1 MEELKSI
8 LDLKN
13 PIDIVKDNKNS
24 NKDEK
29 EDKKALSE
37 ITKDYV
43 FTVDNFIKM
52 CLILIRIR
60 ANIPVIMMGET
71 GCGKTSLI
79 RKLSELQNNGE
90 CNLIIDNIHAGHTNE
105 DIIKFIEEKVI
116 PEAKI
121 LEEKEKLEKIK
132 YEVNQQIYE
141 EKKLWV
147 FFDELN
153 TCKSMDLLSEIICKH
168 SYEGKALPENVVFIG
183 ACNPYRKAKLKRA
196 GLRINNASDNYEES
210 DLVYTVNP
218 MPHSLLNYVFDF
230 GNLEPQDEKS
240 YIISMVKKTIHEE
253 KLWKLA
259 SELISTAQ
267 NFIRINNGVS
277 SVSLREIRRFIIF
290 YEFFLDYLKK
300 KKETYIERNLP
311 EDNNNK
317 IHYSTLTDK
326 EIKLYSINLSVYLG
340 YYLRLNEDVNNNSDD
355 NQKGKGL
362 RRILY
367 EKLNE
372 IFMQE
377 SQKDFLLVPELEENF
392 IADNVEL
399 EKGIAKNRAL
409 LENLFSLF
417 VAINTKVP
425 IFILGKPGC
434 SKSLSVQLINNSM
447 KGVSSSNLFFKKY
460 PKMYVSTYQGSLNS
474 TSEGVK
480 AIFDKAREILKV
492 SENKEKISTI
502 YFDEMGLAEHSP
514 HNPLKVIHSELEY
527 DLNKDDKKV
536 SFLGVSNWSLD
547 SSKMNRGMTI
557 NIPEPNENDIITTSI
572 TISKSYLGDN
582 IENNLENIFKNL
594 GSSYYKYKQEFKN
607 NSSIKNYSDF
617 HGNRDFYHLIKYP
630 STKIKELLDNK
641 KSIEKEFLTDIELK
655 SMGRNFGG
663 LITYEYKYKTGFNII
678 CQKLSEYND
687 EIKNINDKN
696 LDVDVKEKI
705 INNLTEPTIDYL
717 SRYLLLITKSNIG
730 IYLLNS
736 FLKSIK
742 YDNNY
747 AIFIGSIFLDDIQKE
762 EYSSKILSK
771 IKMNMEKDTILILKD
786 MESIYPSLYDLFNQ
800 NFVKVKGKKY
810 ARIALGSKTNSFSE
824 VNDKFRCI
832 IIVDEDKLPDQ
843 EIPFLNRFEKQSLS
857 FEYLMAKEQ
866 INIAHNLYIKC
877 QNMIQYDENKFGLI
891 NYKINNLLINCDE
904 EEIKGIVF
912 MDGQNITDNN
922 NNNEELF
929 ENILISKISVTLPQD
944 IILLLLFN
952 NLKEEKDEFVKFNN
966 KIIKVYNQNLH
977 YNIKS
982 FLTNYKDD
990 SNKIIIYTFTR
1001 IIDSI
1006 KKDYISSI
1014 KIKSIDITL
1023 NNIKEIRISSIINEF
1038 KLETEIEEFL
1048 DNDDLKIF
1056 FIKLLPFEYSTI
1068 DYLKVIIE
1076 NKEKEYKNKKQDIS
1090 KKYFIFLVHLKR
1102 INKYDIGD
1110 TKKML
1115 NGTLSNLA
1123 GYSQAFIDDI
1133 NGQDYFDD
1141 NSIISLDKMMKKK
1154 NEDLYKIF
1162 INLETIFLDNLNSY
1176 LCFFDYAFNLEEKI
1190 LNKEK
1195 YINDLIELFGKDNH
1209 LIKIINEL
1217 IIKLIHSK
1225 NEERMNKSL
1234 LEQIIQEEKFTKG
1247 DICIIDIVKKVIIK
1261 NYINEFKIIY
1271 RELEKINYFSS
1282 ILNNSKRYI
1291 DNKANINQKEEFNQ
1305 KIKEIFIENINLK
1318 NNLPEDE
1325 IKLDI
1330 FIGFIMPS
1338 KILLEEIDGYITN
1351 NIKNQYR
1358 EIEDQYKNS
1367 CFEDEE
1373 IEEGKQQYLN
1383 KISLLN
1389 KDVQEFLIKNKA
1401 IKKIESEFNKGD
1413 KDQFYKFLLSDY
1425 LIFLIYKYL
1434 KDEKIISIMDIKLFI
1449 QIILELKFESNT
1461 NNIDF
1466 QKLCV
1471 EINWI
1476 GTYISEIISIIK
1488 VYIFLNNFDND
1499 NLIEKIKNK
1508 FEDLNS
1514 EFESLEVNE
1523 NMKLIN
1529 KVFFIIIGSLVKVYI
1544 SNINNFLSTIEDQ
1557 NKFNIQKDNISNIY
1571 NSLLL
1576 INNNLNLCSKEI
1588 YLLHQTIK
1596 IISLLSFSSEEND
1609 FEKDKKITIQFI
1621 NKRII
1626 NKTKASQNK
1635 KNEGPKLK
1643 KEEDNNNNEEDIDSE
1658 DEKALKENLN
1668 NFYNYYHEKKNLDFA
1683 KAFSSVLY
1691 DEFNKEYNEKY
1702 RKYLIE
1708 TILKDDNLIQENS
1721 LLIKMIFAD
1730 YVKPEQEFINDALDY
1745 ISSEEM
1751 YFPIINKDKREIVEK
1766 KIMEIF
1772 DLTLNLYYESLD
1784 NIEEYIINDLFEIF
1798 KEYLIILNDEKYPK
1812 YYNKFCNENLV
1823 KLYTLC
1829 FIKIYLKK
1837 FMFYFCNNKNYL
1849 GGNEKKIIELI
1860 CSNSPISN
1868 TIQIYF
1874 IYLLYNE
1881 KKSLCML
1888 NEEKILSQIQEFAN
1902 NLKQELS
1909 ENIFQKNLEKLLIPK
1924 EEKYMFLEYF
1934 SYVEYPSFQDFKS
1947 KFELSP
1953 NNKEKYPLLNQYI
1966 KNEIG
1971 PKNLKYLQEYNDF
1984 INSMINYYSGK
1995 ISRNEANK
2003 EERSLISE
2011 EIYKKDNNF
2020 KNKYN
2025 KFKSIY
2031 NDCLSEELK
2040 KYNENNLKSDKFIE
2054 KINGNERLAYYLC
2067 DNVDKEYGIFTL
2079 IGLKKFIEW
2088 QNTFLKP
2095 IIEVY
2100 KKKENNILNCYISKM
2115 EKTVN
2120 VQDVNN
2126 LQILNI
2132 DNCFDNTP
2140 FINFNELL
2148 YIYAERNKDDL
2159 NDFIYNYEI
2168 IEEELGKYL
2177 LPNKCL
2183 LNEQNF
2189 KYIIYQ
2195 NEGFRLISY
2204 DFFIIFGK
2212 KYGEKELNEEEEKR
2226 IFTYVQKEYNSLD
2239 IFYESFILLINRL
2252 NNDFTEKKDTKVI
2265 DFINKTKKKYLN
2277 LSELFITFF
2286 NNEGKE
2292 ITLEKLLNSFL
2303 YIEILCFQHLKDK
2316 IDNKFKVPLDKGQKE
2331 EIVNYFESF
2340 SEEILTKEEISSAV
2354 RKFITR
2360 YLLNESKKEK
2370 IDPNLK
2376 LYICLERKYLWRNQI
2391 FSKISEKNDFNNLIK
2406 KYMDNF
2412 SFSLEVKH
2420 CIEFYNIIGEKE
2432 IKFISEQKDKYI
2444 EKFEKKENNI
2454 ILKTA
2459 NKKSVV
2465 GVRAGGKKIKIV
2477 KGGNMKKE

>member
-1 MEELKSI
+1 
-8 LDLKN
+8 
-13 PIDIVKDNKNS
+13 
-24 NKDEK
+24 
-29 EDKKALSE
+29 
-37 ITKDYV
+37 
-43 FTVDNFIKM
+43 
-52 CLILIRIR
+52 
-60 ANIPVIMMGET
+60 
-71 GCGKTSLI
+71 
-79 RKLSELQNNGE
+79 
-90 CNLIIDNIHAGHTNE
+90 
-105 DIIKFIEEKVI
+105 
-116 PEAKI
+116 
-121 LEEKEKLEKIK
+121 
-132 YEVNQQIYE
+132 
-141 EKKLWV
+141 
-147 FFDELN
+147 
-153 TCKSMDLLSEIICKH
+153 
-168 SYEGKALPENVVFIG
+168 
-183 ACNPYRKAKLKRA
+183 
-196 GLRINNASDNYEES
+196 
-210 DLVYTVNP
+210 
-218 MPHSLLNYVFDF
+218 
-230 GNLEPQDEKS
+230 
-240 YIISMVKKTIHEE
+240 
-253 KLWKLA
+253 
-259 SELISTAQ
+259 
-267 NFIRINNGVS
+267 
-277 SVSLREIRRFIIF
+277 
-290 YEFFLDYLKK
+290 
-300 KKETYIERNLP
+300 
-311 EDNNNK
+311 
-317 IHYSTLTDK
+317 
-326 EIKLYSINLSVYLG
+326 
-340 YYLRLNEDVNNNSDD
+340 
-355 NQKGKGL
+355 
-362 RRILY
+362 
-367 EKLNE
+367 
-372 IFMQE
+372 
-377 SQKDFLLVPELEENF
+377 
-392 IADNVEL
+392 
-399 EKGIAKNRAL
+399 
-409 LENLFSLF
+409 
-417 VAINTKVP
+417 
-425 IFILGKPGC
+425 
-434 SKSLSVQLINNSM
+434 
-447 KGVSSSNLFFKKY
+447 
-460 PKMYVSTYQGSLNS
+460 
-474 TSEGVK
+474 
-480 AIFDKAREILKV
+480 
-492 SENKEKISTI
+492 
-502 YFDEMGLAEHSP
+502 
-514 HNPLKVIHSELEY
+514 
-527 DLNKDDKKV
+527 
-536 SFLGVSNWSLD
+536 
-547 SSKMNRGMTI
+547 
-557 NIPEPNENDIITTSI
+557 
-572 TISKSYLGDN
+572 
-582 IENNLENIFKNL
+582 
-594 GSSYYKYKQEFKN
+594 
-607 NSSIKNYSDF
+607 
-617 HGNRDFYHLIKYP
+617 
-630 STKIKELLDNK
+630 
-641 KSIEKEFLTDIELK
+641 
-655 SMGRNFGG
+655 MGRNFGG
-663 LITYEYKYKTGFNII
+663 LITYEHKYKTGFNII
-678 CQKLSEYND
+678 CEKLSEYND

-786 MESIYPSLYDLFNQ
+786 MESIYPNLYDLFNQ

-824 VNDKFRCI
+824 VNDKFKCI
-832 IIVDEDKLPDQ
+832 IIVDEDRLPDQ

-866 INIAHNLYIKC
+866 INIAHNLYVKC
-877 QNMIQYDENKFGLI
+877 QNMIKYDENKFGLI

-912 MDGQNITDNN
+912 MEGQNITDS
-922 NNNEELF
+922 NNNEEYF
-929 ENILISKISVTLPQD
+929 ENKLISKISITLPKD
-944 IILLLLFN
+944 IMLLLLFN

-966 KIIKVYNQNLH
+966 KIIKIYNQNLH

-1023 NNIKEIRISSIINEF
+1023 NSIKEIRISSIQNEF
-1038 KLETEIEEFL
+1038 NLETEIEEFL

-1090 KKYFIFLVHLKR
+1090 KKYFIFLVHLNR
-1102 INKYDIGD
+1102 INKYDFGD
-1110 TKKML
+1110 TNKML
-1115 NGTLSNLA
+1115 IGTLSNLA
-1123 GYSQAFIDDI
+1123 GYSQVFIDDI
-1133 NGQDYFDD
+1133 NGQDYFDN
-1141 NSIISLDKMMKKK
+1141 NSIITLDKMMKKK

-1195 YINDLIELFGKDNH
+1195 YINDLIELFDKDKH
-1209 LIKIINEL
+1209 LTKIINEL
-1217 IIKLIHSK
+1217 IIKLIKSR
-1225 NEERMNKSL
+1225 NEEKMDKSL
-1234 LEQIIQEEKFTKG
+1234 LEQIIKEEKFTKG
-1247 DICIIDIVKKVIIK
+1247 DVCIIDIVKKVIIK

-1291 DNKANINQKEEFNQ
+1291 DNKVNINQKEEFNQ

-1318 NNLPEDE
+1318 YNLPEDE

-1330 FIGFIMPS
+1330 LIGFIMPS
-1338 KILLEEIDGYITN
+1338 KNLLEEIDDYITN

-1373 IEEGKQQYLN
+1373 IEERKQQYLN
-1383 KISLLN
+1383 SISLLN
-1389 KDVQEFLIKNKA
+1389 KYTQEYLIKNKT
-1401 IKKIESEFNKGD
+1401 IKKIESDFNKGD

-1425 LIFLIYKYL
+1425 LIFLIYKYI
-1434 KDEKIISIMDIKLFI
+1434 KDEKIISIMDIKLFL
-1449 QIILELKFESNT
+1449 QIILELKFGSNT

-1466 QKLCV
+1466 QNLCV

-1476 GTYISEIISIIK
+1476 GTYIFEIIPIIK
-1488 VYIFLNNFDND
+1488 VYIFLNTFDNN
-1499 NLIEKIKNK
+1499 NLIEKIKNN

-1514 EFESLEVNE
+1514 EYESLEIND

-1529 KVFFIIIGSLVKVYI
+1529 KVFFIIIGSLIKVFI
-1544 SNINNFLSTIEDQ
+1544 SNINNFLLTIEDQ

-1576 INNNLNLCSKEI
+1576 INNNLNLCSKEVF
-1588 YLLHQTIK
+1588 LLHQTIK
-1596 IISLLSFSSEEND
+1596 IISLLSFSNEEND

-1621 NKRII
+1621 TKRII
-1626 NKTKASQNK
+1626 NKTKTNK
-1635 KNEGPKLK
+1635 IIKKEGPKLK
-1643 KEEDNNNNEEDIDSE
+1643 NAEDNNNNEEDIDTE

-1668 NFYNYYHEKKNLDFA
+1668 NYYNYYHEKNNLDFA
-1683 KAFSSVLY
+1683 KTFSSVLY

-1702 RKYLIE
+1702 RKYIIE
-1708 TILKDDNLIQENS
+1708 TILKDDNLIQENN

-1730 YVKPEQEFINDALDY
+1730 YVKPEEEFINEALDY
-1745 ISSEEM
+1745 ISSEET

-1766 KIMEIF
+1766 KIMKIF
-1772 DLTLNLYYESLD
+1772 DLTLNLFYESLD
-1784 NIEEYIINDLFEIF
+1784 NVEECIVSNLFDIF
-1798 KEYLIILNDEKYPK
+1798 KEYLIILHDEKYHK
-1812 YYNKFCNENLV
+1812 YYNNFCNENLV

-1837 FMFYFCNNKNYL
+1837 FVFYFCNNKNL
-1849 GGNEKKIIELI
+1849 LRGEENKIIELI

-1881 KKSLCML
+1881 KKSLCIL
-1888 NEEKILSQIQEFAN
+1888 DEEKVLSHIKEFAL
-1902 NLKQELS
+1902 NLKKDLGED
-1909 ENIFQKNLEKLLIPK
+1909 IYQKNLEKLMIPK
-1924 EEKYMFLEYF
+1924 EGKYLFLEYF
-1934 SYVEYPSFQDFKS
+1934 SYVEYPSLNDFKS
-1947 KFELSP
+1947 KFELLP

-1984 INSMINYYSGK
+1984 INLMINYYSGK
-1995 ISRNEANK
+1995 ISRNEANRG
-2003 EERSLISE
+2003 ERSLSLE
-2011 EIYKKDNNF
+2011 EIYKNDNNF

-2054 KINGNERLAYYLC
+2054 KINGNESLGYYLC
-2067 DNVDKEYGIFTL
+2067 DNVDKEYGIFIL

-2088 QNTFLKP
+2088 QNSFLKP
-2095 IIEVY
+2095 IIEAY

-2120 VQDVNN
+2120 VQDANN
-2126 LQILNI
+2126 LQILKI
-2132 DNCFDNTP
+2132 DSCFDNTS
-2140 FINFNELL
+2140 FINFNDLL
-2148 YIYAERNKDDL
+2148 YIYTERKKDDI
-2159 NDFIYNYEI
+2159 NDFIYNCEI

-2189 KYIIYQ
+2189 KYITYQ

-2212 KYGEKELNEEEEKR
+2212 KYGEKDLNEEEEKK
-2226 IFTYVQKEYNSLD
+2226 IFTYVQREYNNFET
-2239 IFYESFILLINRL
+2239 FYESFILLINCL
-2252 NNDFTEKKDTKVI
+2252 NNNFTEKKDTKII
-2265 DFINKTKKKYLN
+2265 DFINKAKKRYIN
-2277 LSELFITFF
+2277 LSEHFITFF

-2292 ITLEKLLNSFL
+2292 IVLEKLLNWFL
-2303 YIEILCFQHLKDK
+2303 YLEILCYQHLKDK
-2316 IDNKFKVPLDKGQKE
+2316 IDIKFNVPLEKGQKE
-2331 EIVNYFESF
+2331 EIVNYFKSF
-2340 SEEILTKEEISSAV
+2340 SDKILTKEEIASAV

-2376 LYICLERKYLWRNQI
+2376 LYICLERRYLWRNQI
-2391 FSKISEKNDFNNLIK
+2391 FAKITEKKDFNDLIK
-2406 KYMDNF
+2406 KCLDNF
-2412 SFSLEVKH
+2412 SFSLEAKH

-2432 IKFISEQKDKYI
+2432 AKFISEQKDKYNEKIENI
-2444 EKFEKKENNI
+2444 EKKQSNI
-2454 ILKTA
+2454 IIKNDNNN
-2459 NKKSVV
+2459 NKNVL
-2465 GVRAGGKKIKIV
+2465 GVNTGGKKLKKV
-2477 KGGNMKKE
+2477 KGGKMKNNN